1 MKEHGSQKAYNRTLP
16 LVEQLEDVQRQ
27 VTKISTNP
35 DPEDFERLVKLV
47 EEGEHHILLF
57 WLFSTIF
64 RVLTCLRREHSV
76 GVWIPVWVRPVWQAK
91 VMQGTISP

>member
-16 LVEQLEDVQRQ
+16 LVEQLGDVQRQ

-47 EEGEHHILLF
+47 EEGEHHSLLF
-57 WLFSTIF
+57 LLFSTIF
-64 RVLTCLRREHSV
+64 PGYDVS
-76 GVWIPVWVRPVWQAK
+76 
-91 VMQGTISP
+91 